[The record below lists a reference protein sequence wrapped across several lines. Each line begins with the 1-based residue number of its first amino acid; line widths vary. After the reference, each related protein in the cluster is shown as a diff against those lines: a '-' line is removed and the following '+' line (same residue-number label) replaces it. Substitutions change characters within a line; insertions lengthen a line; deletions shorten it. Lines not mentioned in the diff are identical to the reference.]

1 MPIVEV
7 AQSILKTRLSCESGG
22 FTLVEL
28 SIVLVIVGLI
38 TGGVLVG
45 QDLISAAATRA
56 QISQIEKYQTAVNT
70 FRGKYGY
77 LPGDIPDPYASQ
89 YGFQARGSLPG
100 EGDGNGVIEGVYQ
113 NIGGN
118 NGLDEMIGET
128 VMFWVDLSTA
138 QLIDGGFN
146 TASPQVFTESSST
159 PINAFF
165 PQAKIGVGNYLYAW
179 SGGIN
184 SYTTSD
190 ERNYF
195 GLSAISSFCQDCEA
209 ASSFNSAAGLTVAQ
223 AYNIDKKIDDGLPQS
238 GRVTAMFITTGALW
252 AAANTGYYTQTGAA
266 PGTAAQPTNLT
277 CYDNGNN
284 ASASMQYSVSQNLGM
299 GINCALSFQ
308 FQ

>member
-1 MPIVEV
+1 LRP
-7 AQSILKTRLSCESGG
+7 KTRLRRDSGG

-28 SIVLVIVGLI
+28 SIVLVIVALI
-38 TGGVLVG
+38 TGGILVG
-45 QDLISAAATRA
+45 RDLISAAATRA

-89 YGFQARGSLPG
+89 FGFQSRGPLPG
-100 EGDGNGVIEGVYQ
+100 EGDGDGVLQGEYQ
-113 NIGGN
+113 PQCCSS

-128 VMFWVDLSTA
+128 VMFWVDLSAA
-138 QLIDGGFN
+138 QLIDGSFN
-146 TASPQVFTESSST
+146 TASSQIFTENGM

-165 PQAKIGVGNYLYAW
+165 PQAKIGGGNYLYAW

-190 ERNYF
+190 GRNYF
-195 GLSAISSFCQDCEA
+195 GLSVISSFCQQCEA

-252 AAANTGYYTQTGAA
+252 AAANTGYYTQIGAA

-284 ASASMQYSVSQNLGM
+284 ASVPMQYSVSQNLGM